1 MWTRAPGLGNT
12 TRMAL
17 LTRALEAIGISR
29 AAIPGTPYPALFPPA
44 RSASLSDPRG
54 LTAVYRAIQVITT
67 AAAQLPIQ
75 VERGGKVIETPT
87 PISFLDPRMTRSTWI
102 THMVASL
109 ALHGNAYAL
118 IERDTAGRII
128 ALRPL
133 NPRYVLVTVNRQ
145 THGLIFSV
153 DGETKTTNDVLHAH
167 LQPLVISEPVGLGP
181 LQAARMDL
189 EGARQT
195 RDFAAQW
202 FDGTGSPT
210 GILSSQTTLTPAA
223 VKAARNA
230 WNGIDE
236 NGNRIPD
243 DMNPSRIKV
252 LSGFTYQHLGIS
264 PKDAQWIE
272 AQEFSILQIARLF
285 GIPST
290 LMLASPSGG
299 SMSYSNIEQDWL
311 AFTRFTLM
319 QYLKPLEDA
328 LSECIVRGQQVRFN
342 LEGLLRSD
350 TSTRYSSYATALD
363 KGFLTINEVRAL
375 EGRAPLPTTESDT
388 EQ

>member
-1 MWTRAPGLGNT
+1 
-12 TRMAL
+12 MAF

-29 AAIPGTPYPALFPPA
+29 ADIPSAAHPALFPPA
-44 RSASLSDPRG
+44 RNAALSDPRG

-75 VERGGKVIETPT
+75 VERSGQVIETPA
-87 PISFLDPRMTRSTWI
+87 PISFLDPRMTRSTWVS
-102 THMVASL
+102 HMVTSL

-118 IERDTAGRII
+118 IERDPAGKIV

-133 NPRYVLVTVNRQ
+133 NPRYVMVTINRD
-145 THGLIFSV
+145 THGLVFYV
-153 DGETKTTNDVLHAH
+153 DGETKTANDVLHAH
-167 LQPLVISEPVGLGP
+167 LQPLVVSEPLGLGP

-195 RDFAAQW
+195 RDFASQW

-243 DMNPSRIKV
+243 DVNPSRIKV

-311 AFTRFTLM
+311 SFTRFTLM

-328 LSECIVRGQQVRFN
+328 LSECIVRGQQARFN

-363 KGFLTINEVRAL
+363 KGFLTVNEVRAL

-388 EQ
+388 TE

>member
-1 MWTRAPGLGNT
+1 
-12 TRMAL
+12 MAFL
-17 LTRALEAIGISR
+17 DRALEAIGISR
-29 AAIPGTPYPALFPPA
+29 AAVPSAAHPALFPPA
-44 RSASLSDPRG
+44 RGAALADARG

-67 AAAQLPIQ
+67 AAAQLPIT
-75 VERGGKVIETPT
+75 VERGGEQITPT
-87 PISFLDPRMTRSTWI
+87 PAPISILDPRMTRSTWI
-102 THMVASL
+102 THMTTSL
-109 ALHGNAYAL
+109 AMHGNAYAR
-118 IERDTAGRII
+118 IERDRDGKIT

-133 NPRYVLVTVNRQ
+133 NPAFVFVTVNPT
-145 THGLIFSV
+145 THALVFGVEGATL
-153 DGETKTTNDVLHAH
+153 TANDVLHAH
-167 LQPLVISEPVGLGP
+167 LQPLTVSEPLGLGP
-181 LQAARMDL
+181 IQAARMDL

-202 FDGTGSPT
+202 FDGTGAPT

-243 DMNPSRIKV
+243 DANPSRIKV

-264 PKDAQWIE
+264 PKEAQWIE

-311 AFTRFTLM
+311 SFTRFTLM

-328 LSECIVRGQQVRFN
+328 LSETLVRGQQAKFN

-350 TSTRYSSYATALD
+350 TSTRYASYATALTQ
-363 KGFLTINEVRAL
+363 GFLTINEVRAL
-375 EGRAPLPTTESDT
+375 EGRPPLPETTSKGDSE
-388 EQ
+388 

>member
-1 MWTRAPGLGNT
+1 
-12 TRMAL
+12 MAF

-29 AAIPGTPYPALFPPA
+29 ADIPSAAHPALFPPA
-44 RSASLSDPRG
+44 RNAALSDPRG

-75 VERGGKVIETPT
+75 VERSGQVIDTPA
-87 PISFLDPRMTRSTWI
+87 PISFLDPRMTRSTWVS
-102 THMVASL
+102 HMVTSL

-118 IERDTAGRII
+118 IERDHAGKIV

-133 NPRYVLVTVNRQ
+133 NPRYVMVTVNRD
-145 THGLIFSV
+145 THGLVFYV
-153 DGETKTTNDVLHAH
+153 DGETKTANDILHAH
-167 LQPLVISEPVGLGP
+167 LQPLVVSEPLGLGP
-181 LQAARMDL
+181 LQAARIDL

-195 RDFAAQW
+195 RDFASQW

-236 NGNRIPD
+236 NGNKIPD
-243 DMNPSRIKV
+243 DVNPSRIKV

-311 AFTRFTLM
+311 SFTRFTLM

-363 KGFLTINEVRAL
+363 KGFLTVNEVRAL

-388 EQ
+388 TE

>member
-1 MWTRAPGLGNT
+1 
-12 TRMAL
+12 MAF

-29 AAIPGTPYPALFPPA
+29 ADIPSAAHPALFPPA
-44 RSASLSDPRG
+44 RAAALSDPRG
-54 LTAVYRAIQVITT
+54 LTAVYRAVQVITT

-75 VERGGKVIETPT
+75 VERGGQVIDTPA
-87 PISFLDPRMTRSTWI
+87 PINFLDPRMTRSTWVS
-102 THMVASL
+102 HMVTSL

-118 IERDTAGRII
+118 IERDPAGKIV

-133 NPRYVLVTVNRQ
+133 DPRYVMVTVNRA
-145 THGLIFSV
+145 THGLIFYV
-153 DGETKTTNDVLHAH
+153 DGETKTANDVLHAH
-167 LQPLVISEPVGLGP
+167 LQPLVVSEPLGLGP

-236 NGNRIPD
+236 NGTKIPD
-243 DMNPSRIKV
+243 DVNPSRIKV

-264 PKDAQWIE
+264 PKEAQWIE

-311 AFTRFTLM
+311 SFTRFTLM

-363 KGFLTINEVRAL
+363 KGFLTVNEVRAL
-375 EGRAPLPTTESDT
+375 EGRAPLPTIESDT
-388 EQ
+388 TE

>member
-1 MWTRAPGLGNT
+1 
-12 TRMAL
+12 MAF

-29 AAIPGTPYPALFPPA
+29 ADIPSAAHPALFPPA
-44 RSASLSDPRG
+44 RAAALADPRG

-75 VERGGKVIETPT
+75 VERSGQVIETPA
-87 PISFLDPRMTRSTWI
+87 PISFLDPRMTRSTWVS
-102 THMVASL
+102 HMVTSL

-118 IERDTAGRII
+118 IERDQTGKIV

-133 NPRYVLVTVNRQ
+133 NPRYVMVTVNRS
-145 THGLIFSV
+145 THGLVFYV
-153 DGETKTTNDVLHAH
+153 DGETKTANDVLHAH
-167 LQPLVISEPVGLGP
+167 LQPLVVSEPLGLGP

-236 NGNRIPD
+236 NGNKIPD
-243 DMNPSRIKV
+243 DVNPSRIKV

-311 AFTRFTLM
+311 SFTRFTLM

-350 TSTRYSSYATALD
+350 TSTRYGSYATALD
-363 KGFLTINEVRAL
+363 KGFLTVNEVRAL
-375 EGRAPLPTTESDT
+375 EGRPPLPISESDT
-388 EQ
+388 TE